1 MAIDFRELHIEF
13 VAQSPEHADILEVSA
28 AHINSLQNQ
37 VKCWTTPTEETRFRL
52 FLNDKDSSEPYT
64 LRQSNAVISL
74 PFRDSQNIILGVQ
87 YYIGYMLSL
96 ILLEYLYHL
105 QRGERFTA
113 LREEEYS
120 QINYFLWNGVVGESA
135 NRAED
140 FISNTL
146 REKHLK
152 WLESLHS
159 IRHGTRVLYK
169 ELELRVKETEVAL
182 RKLRLGPELHLQSR
196 LTEVFMYTEIALRNQ
211 VVQHLNIVDTNAF
224 EKLIE
229 MLAPCPVSSGGEIL
243 ASLTHSKALDPSLV
257 QRALRSFDARAE
269 QGIPNGNIE
278 PNRFSET
285 ENGTLKNE
293 SSAQPA
299 GEDSTKSGSVFIDGL
314 VAEAAADVVDPIVTI
329 SPPLVQPGPFGAKS
343 DEETPIDALGYTDY
357 AIALA
362 NVISDKQ
369 TGTPLTVA
377 ICAPWGRGKTVLM
390 GFIEEQ
396 LGKVEKNDPHRKQT
410 TCIRVSAWEIS
421 KTSKVWAEFYSSI
434 ISQVQNTL
442 SLPSRLRFRL
452 EFWQTTFPLSFWS
465 TYIFTVLGGLFF
477 ISWLTAPGDLFSST
491 LHLILPEWFTDID
504 NWVKLL
510 GIVVVVPAFGK
521 WVWTNT
527 FGGLPQQILSNLT
540 HSGSKRRPGTEQ
552 EVLSNIKSAQDTFR
566 TVSRK
571 RIVVFVDDIDRA
583 SESKILQV
591 LEAIKL
597 FLQSKEF
604 VFVLAMDTKVVRR
617 AVGAH
622 YKFAIDDTTSK
633 EDWGRAYLEKI
644 IQIPFH
650 LPHLTDEQR
659 LDLCNSILEGY
670 ESSKDDNQ
678 MRTITSTVKTEA
690 QEKESKF
697 SLNNT
702 NKQPE
707 DEKSDQITD
716 PEQIA
721 ESDRGTDNKDQP
733 ADSYRGG
740 LDPWEL
746 DIIKTISSEAHLEF
760 SPRLL
765 KRFINIYLVARQLL
779 HSQSQ
784 LSEGK
789 VAAPPENFTKWLA
802 LSVAFPF
809 ESKAFTSW
817 LQTKH
822 WLSLLGDND
831 GPFSQNGPFSNLG
844 NFHWVVPING
854 GTKREVPKP
863 NTPFSGLDVER
874 LSKFGKLF
882 LSMGIDSKQLSKTH
896 RISSCFN
903 LVLD

>member
-1 MAIDFRELHIEF
+1 MPKTYDFVLYQRYQDDGLEPGLSTGCANFLNESQPTLKFDDLGTLRGVSLIGGPHYGAKQIRPPEKLLQSGVLSIGIVNLRFKDGFFSLGQDRIF
-13 VAQSPEHADILEVSA
+13 VTRHMYPSSNGPLFIHYFSFMITVSTLA
-28 AHINSLQNQ
+28 YYIRSLQQRHEEIN
-37 VKCWTTPTEETRFRL
+37 KCP
-52 FLNDKDSSEPYT
+52 
-64 LRQSNAVISL
+64 
-74 PFRDSQNIILGVQ
+74 
-87 YYIGYMLSL
+87 
-96 ILLEYLYHL
+96 
-105 QRGERFTA
+105 
-113 LREEEYS
+113 
-120 QINYFLWNGVVGESA
+120 
-135 NRAED
+135 
-140 FISNTL
+140 
-146 REKHLK
+146 
-152 WLESLHS
+152 
-159 IRHGTRVLYK
+159 
-169 ELELRVKETEVAL
+169 
-182 RKLRLGPELHLQSR
+182 
-196 LTEVFMYTEIALRNQ
+196 
-211 VVQHLNIVDTNAF
+211 
-224 EKLIE
+224 
-229 MLAPCPVSSGGEIL
+229 
-243 ASLTHSKALDPSLV
+243 
-257 QRALRSFDARAE
+257 FDARPTTDNVVEMLRRGHLCNICEGRIEKHMKTGVLEESFLVSVRAILRRISNYQTGAE
-269 QGIPNGNIE
+269 LPPLVEPTNDKFRILEENQDSINSDAEIAEGAVANNNIDKA
-278 PNRFSET
+278 
-285 ENGTLKNE
+285 GQTLKAE
-293 SSAQPA
+293 T
-299 GEDSTKSGSVFIDGL
+299 GEYVLSGGN
-314 VAEAAADVVDPIVTI
+314 VTTEV
-329 SPPLVQPGPFGAKS
+329 SPPLVQPGAFGAKS

-377 ICAPWGRGKTVLM
+377 ICAPWGRGKSVLM
-390 GFIEEQ
+390 GFIEDQ
-396 LGKVEKNDPHRKQT
+396 LSKVEKKDPYRKET

-421 KTSKVWAEFYSSI
+421 KTTKVWAEFYSNV
-434 ISQVQNTL
+434 ISQIVRSLSWWRKLWFRLQFRRTLYPWSFWFAPLIFTIGISLFLAWPIEPRNIMTNLFGITLPHWLTSSDDKGSLISLVVAILSLFTWLWKNVFGTL
-442 SLPSRLRFRL
+442 SQLVFRSL
-452 EFWQTTFPLSFWS
+452 TT
-465 TYIFTVLGGLFF
+465 
-477 ISWLTAPGDLFSST
+477 SS
-491 LHLILPEWFTDID
+491 
-504 NWVKLL
+504 
-510 GIVVVVPAFGK
+510 
-521 WVWTNT
+521 
-527 FGGLPQQILSNLT
+527 
-540 HSGSKRRPGTEQ
+540 SKQKPGTEQ
-552 EVLSNIKSAQDTFR
+552 EVLLNIDLVQQTFQKVSN
-566 TVSRK
+566 K

-597 FLQSKEF
+597 FLHSKQF

-617 AVGAH
+617 AVGTH
-622 YKFAIDDTTSK
+622 YKFAVDETTSK
-633 EDWGRAYLEKI
+633 EDWGRSYLEKI

-678 MRTITSTVKTEA
+678 MRTITSTVKTEG

-697 SLNNT
+697 SLNDT

-707 DEKSDQITD
+707 DEKSDQISD
-716 PEQIA
+716 PEPVA
-721 ESDRGTDNKDQP
+721 ESDRGTDNKDQSV
-733 ADSYRGG
+733 DSYRGG

-746 DIIKTISSEAHLEF
+746 DIIKTISSQADLEL

-779 HSQSQ
+779 QPQQQH
-784 LSEGK
+784 LVGK
-789 VAAPPENFTKWLA
+789 VAAPPENLTKWLA

-844 NFHWVVPING
+844 NFHWVVPIDG
-854 GTKREVPKP
+854 GTTREVPKP